1 MFKKIKKMG
10 IALSALVLFAVIG
23 LTATD
28 SYAFYKACWHGGH
41 CRWHM
46 GSCKNQNY
54 SGTPWSC
61 SDLLIAITNPTI
73 DYILKKPNGQASI
86 VLGNDVTPIASD
98 KLENFCTEMDT
109 KYPIG
114 KREDKTVQQ
123 KIEAEF
129 ENFFKSDDGKLSD
142 ANLQKWSKET
152 VLQILDKAPVTGTI
166 TITKPGKDATI
177 DIDSKQPVTF
187 AWKSTVKG
195 PHTIKLFVVK
205 EGQTPEDAMINNKP
219 DYQKEG
225 ITNGS
230 VDILPYYGI
239 EKPGVKIYCV
249 VSCGDVVGYTSILTT
264 RSNIKRGK

>member
-1 MFKKIKKMG
+1 MG
-10 IALSALVLFAVIG
+10 ITLSALMLFAIIG
-23 LTATD
+23 LTATESFAIRKVCAMD
-28 SYAFYKACWHGGH
+28 GTHCCWQWGNCDGV
-41 CRWHM
+41 
-46 GSCKNQNY
+46 Y
-54 SGTPWSC
+54 SMEHRRTCNDFLTIPTP
-61 SDLLIAITNPTI
+61 NPSTQ
-73 DYILKKPNGQASI
+73 YILKKPNGQAFI
-86 VLGNDVTPIASD
+86 VLGNDVTAIASD
-98 KLENFCTEMDT
+98 KLENFNKEIDN
-109 KYPIG
+109 KYPAG
-114 KREDKTVQQ
+114 KREDEKAQQ
-123 KIEAEF
+123 NIQSEF
-129 ENFFKSDDGKLSD
+129 DAFFKTDDGRISD

-152 VLQILDKAPVTGTI
+152 GLQILDKAPVTGTI

-230 VDILPYYGI
+230 VDILPYFGI
-239 EKPGVKIYCV
+239 DKPGIKIYCV
-249 VSCGDVVGYTSILTT
+249 VSCGDVIGYASVNTS